1 VVIDGSTQPGFA
13 GTPLIQ
19 LNGTGSAA
27 VNGLTITAGYST
39 VQYLNIRGFYNGSG
53 LQISGNGSDVIANNY
68 IGTDVTGISNHRNQ
82 VGLEMMASNSWIVG
96 NLISGNATGLLIA
109 GDGNLLQGN
118 VIGPDVTGRRA
129 LANVTGIRINGAH
142 NTVGGTAAGAGNLIS
157 GNNGAVLIY
166 SNGNLVQGNYI
177 GTDASGTQGLGNNG
191 GVYIYGSDN
200 TVGGTAAGAGNLI
213 SRNTGALGIFGSGNL
228 VQGNYI
234 GTDITGTQALGNNGG
249 VDIYG
254 SDNTVGGTA
263 AGAANLISGNNVALD
278 ISSNGNVVQGNY
290 IGTDITGT
298 HSLRNNFGVEVVD
311 GSGNTIGGTEAGA
324 ANLIS
329 GNGAGVAIYA
339 SGNLVQGNYIGTDIT
354 GTQGL
359 GNVTG
364 VAIGGSGNTVG
375 GTMAGAGNLISGNGA
390 EGVSIV
396 GDGNIVQGNDV
407 GTDSTGSQAL
417 GNAYGVLID
426 SGSNNLIGGT
436 TAGAGNTIAF
446 NRRDGV
452 LVNQDAGNA
461 VLRNAIFRN
470 GNLGIELTN
479 GGNHDQEAP
488 VITSATSGG
497 GVTTLSGMLQS
508 APNTRFVIELFVNQ
522 TCDPSGLGEGEQF
535 LASLT
540 VTTDSGGAA
549 SFTLALAIDVPPG
562 EFLTATATDP
572 EGNTSEFS
580 ACAEV
585 SGLSAQ
591 EQSLAGAMV
600 GDRLPAPLVQPKSDL
615 IPDDRAVTAALV
627 PPNHLDGFFGSFD
640 PGVSRVPRSRLVLAR
655 NQDWDAGS
663 GWEFLLDHPQGLFQE
678 L

>member
-1 VVIDGSTQPGFA
+1 V
-13 GTPLIQ
+13 
-19 LNGTGSAA
+19 
-27 VNGLTITAGYST
+27 
-39 VQYLNIRGFYNGSG
+39 
-53 LQISGNGSDVIANNY
+53 ISGNI
-68 IGTDVTGISNHRNQ
+68 
-82 VGLEMMASNSWIVG
+82 
-96 NLISGNATGLLIA
+96 TGLLIS

-129 LANVTGIRINGAH
+129 LANVIGIQINGSH
-142 NTVGGTAAGAGNLIS
+142 NTIGGTEAGAGNLIS

-166 SNGNLVQGNYI
+166 SSGNLMQGNYIGTDVTGTQKLTNTIAVAIRGSKNTVGGAVAGAGNLISGNTMGLTISASGTVVQGNYI
-177 GTDASGTQGLGNNG
+177 GTDIIGTKELPNIGDVVIYASG
-191 GVYIYGSDN
+191 N

-213 SRNTGALGIFGSGNL
+213 SGNGGAIGIHSNGNL

-234 GTDITGTQALGNNGG
+234 GTD
-249 VDIYG
+249 V
-254 SDNTVGGTA
+254 
-263 AGAANLISGNNVALD
+263 
-278 ISSNGNVVQGNY
+278 
-290 IGTDITGT
+290 
-298 HSLRNNFGVEVVD
+298 
-311 GSGNTIGGTEAGA
+311 
-324 ANLIS
+324 
-329 GNGAGVAIYA
+329 
-339 SGNLVQGNYIGTDIT
+339 T

-359 GNVTG
+359 GNRVGVT
-364 VAIGGSGNTVG
+364 IDGSGNTLG
-375 GTMAGAGNLISGNGA
+375 GTGGGAGNLISGNGGD
-390 EGVSIV
+390 GVSIA
-396 GDGNIVQGNDV
+396 GDANVIQGNTI
-407 GTDSTGSQAL
+407 GTDSTGSQPL
-417 GNAYGVLID
+417 GNGYGVHID

-446 NRRDGV
+446 NRTDGV
-452 LVNQDAGNA
+452 LVNQDTGNA
-461 VLRNAIFRN
+461 ILRNGIFSS

-508 APNTRFVIELFVNQ
+508 AANTRFVIELFVNQ

-562 EFLTATATDP
+562 EFLAATATDP

-580 ACAEV
+580 ACAVV

-627 PPNHLDGFFGSFD
+627 PPNHLDRFFRSFD
-640 PGVSRVPRSRLVLAR
+640 PGLSRVPRFRLVLPGG
-655 NQDWDAGS
+655 QGWDAES
-663 GWEFLLDHPQGLFQE
+663 GWELLLDQPRGLFQRM
-678 L
+678 